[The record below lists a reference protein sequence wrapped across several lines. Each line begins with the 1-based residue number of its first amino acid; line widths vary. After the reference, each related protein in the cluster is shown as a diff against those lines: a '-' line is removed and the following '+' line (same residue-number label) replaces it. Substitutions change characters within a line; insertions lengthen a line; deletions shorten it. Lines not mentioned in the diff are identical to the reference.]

1 MIQVKRVYEPAEKD
15 DGARF
20 LVDRLWPRGFKKAN
34 LPSGGWLKQVAPS
47 DKLRKWF
54 GALRLYCSAGL
65 PSHACKYASVIA
77 AGCPW

>member
-34 LPSGGWLKQVAPS
+34 LPSGRWLKQVAPS

-54 GALRLYCSAGL
+54 
-65 PSHACKYASVIA
+65 A
-77 AGCPW
+77 A